1 MFRTHRPARNGN
13 GQFRPAHSHPAP
25 TRQIGRAS
33 LTLLQRDASLSLK
46 DLAEAVNLTT
56 TPCWKRVKRL
66 EDEGYI
72 RGRVALLDPQ
82 RLNLGLSVFVQL
94 KTQRHDSAWLED
106 FARTVTAFEEVMEF
120 YRMSGD
126 WDYMLRVVV
135 SDTPWSRSST
145 PPRFRCHAD
154 CQAWRVIEP
163 TYRPVGQS
171 DLTYLPTGYSVDP
184 MRGDNA
190 APSFRAQTWNRTR
203 RP

>member
-1 MFRTHRPARNGN
+1 MDSFDQH
-13 GQFRPAHSHPAP
+13 
-25 TRQIGRAS
+25 I

-135 SDTPWSRSST
+135 SDIAAYDRFYKRLITCTEGLSNITSSFAMEQIKYTTAFPVSR
-145 PPRFRCHAD
+145 
-154 CQAWRVIEP
+154 
-163 TYRPVGQS
+163 
-171 DLTYLPTGYSVDP
+171 
-184 MRGDNA
+184 
-190 APSFRAQTWNRTR
+190 
-203 RP
+203 